1 MPRQCYFFGTFIL
14 SLSLIVPQI
23 SEEPYSLENATLGKS
38 ADFVVKA
45 IGSNLTY
52 TWHRQAT
59 KELLSNDKRVS
70 VGNTQILHI
79 CKVES
84 SDQGYYVCTI
94 SHPTGGNVETNP
106 AELRLATSTF
116 T

>member
-1 MPRQCYFFGTFIL
+1 MVEFLWYFHSLFL
-14 SLSLIVPQI
+14 SVPKI
-23 SEEPYSLENATLGKS
+23 TEEPHSLENATLGKP

-52 TWHRQAT
+52 TWYRQAT
-59 KELLSNDKRVS
+59 KELLPNDERVS
-70 VGNTQILHI
+70 VGNTQTLHI

-84 SDQGYYVCTI
+84 DDEGYYVCTI
-94 SHPTGGNVETNP
+94 SNLTGGSVETNP
-106 AELRLATSTF
+106 VELRLATSTF

>member
-1 MPRQCYFFGTFIL
+1 M
-14 SLSLIVPQI
+14 
-23 SEEPYSLENATLGKS
+23 
-38 ADFVVKA
+38 
-45 IGSNLTY
+45 
-52 TWHRQAT
+52 
-59 KELLSNDKRVS
+59 LLPNDERVS

-84 SDQGYYVCTI
+84 SDEGYYVCTI
-94 SHPTGGNVETNP
+94 SNPTGGSVESNP